1 MDRQDV
7 MDTFAILANS
17 QGFYGRLLQQ
27 INWMDEEEQD
37 EYFSQF
43 KDCEDALDVVMV
55 VES

>member
-27 INWMDEEEQD
+27 VVRMDEEEQD

-55 VES
+55 VEG

>member
-55 VES
+55 VEG

>member
-1 MDRQDV
+1 MDRKYV
-7 MDTFAILANS
+7 LNIIAELAHS

-55 VES
+55 VEG